1 MAANVWGQK
10 NFNKQNF
17 AEMYDF
23 NRTKLHPLFQCY
35 HEKDSSSTIFYQ
47 IDYSE
52 LTYAMKYD
60 SSYFAQAKI
69 HYEIYYNYKAKDL
82 LDSGSVYLFDQAN
95 FNKDNSSLGSFEVPM
110 SYRNK
115 YLLLLEV
122 TDLNGD
128 YSVKILLDVDKYDKL
143 SRQNFY
149 IRGEDQLPFLQSYI
163 NRNKIFQIISQ
174 KNEYPIINIRYF
186 KPNQSIAKLPMEG
199 IKKVDRIVKAD
210 TILKIPMKAGYSN
223 ILQLEDQG
231 YYHFSFDSTDQSGF
245 TIFQFTSD
253 YPYVT
258 SPMQMVMPL
267 RYITS
272 KAEFKALFESEDKKK
287 AVDDFWIK
295 ISGNKERAKNM
306 IKLYYN
312 RVQSA
317 NQYFV
322 SDKEGWMTDRGMI
335 YIVFGAPDIV
345 YRDGTMETWKY
356 GLQQASKSITFN
368 FYRIENPFTNNDYWI
383 DRSTNYTGPWNNA
396 IEIWRR

>member
-1 MAANVWGQK
+1 
-10 NFNKQNF
+10 
-17 AEMYDF
+17 
-23 NRTKLHPLFQCY
+23 
-35 HEKDSSSTIFYQ
+35 
-47 IDYSE
+47 
-52 LTYAMKYD
+52 
-60 SSYFAQAKI
+60 
-69 HYEIYYNYKAKDL
+69 
-82 LDSGSVYLFDQAN
+82 
-95 FNKDNSSLGSFEVPM
+95 
-110 SYRNK
+110 
-115 YLLLLEV
+115 
-122 TDLNGD
+122 
-128 YSVKILLDVDKYDKL
+128 
-143 SRQNFY
+143 
-149 IRGEDQLPFLQSYI
+149 
-163 NRNKIFQIISQ
+163 
-174 KNEYPIINIRYF
+174 
-186 KPNQSIAKLPMEG
+186 
-199 IKKVDRIVKAD
+199 
-210 TILKIPMKAGYSN
+210 
-223 ILQLEDQG
+223 
-231 YYHFSFDSTDQSGF
+231 
-245 TIFQFTSD
+245 
-253 YPYVT
+253 
-258 SPMQMVMPL
+258 MVMPL